1 MDITTDPQ
9 WQISSPESFKKEVVA
24 QIPVFIQPISS
35 CAVQSGETVRF
46 VASVSSLPKPEIR
59 WFHNQKAILSSKNIV
74 FHFDESTNTAIL
86 IIVDAFVEHAGVYT
100 CKARNSAGEVSCAAT
115 LTVTSEGKALPS
127 SAVYFETVVY
137 TLTNIFHS
145 ILFTSCFGKFSILLA
160 LLHLLFC

>member
-1 MDITTDPQ
+1 MTCFFLGLKNHVEMTTDPQ
-9 WQISSPESFKKEVVA
+9 WQITSPGSFKKEVVA

-46 VASVSSLPKPEIR
+46 VAKVSSSPTPEIQ

-74 FHFDESTNTAIL
+74 FHFDQSTNTAIL

-115 LTVTSEGKALPS
+115 LTVTFEGKAPT
-127 SAVYFETVVY
+127 FQ
-137 TLTNIFHS
+137 
-145 ILFTSCFGKFSILLA
+145 
-160 LLHLLFC
+160 